1 VGTAARTWHA
11 IGRRSAV
18 ALVVAGAFLTSEA
31 VLSHVRQ
38 IGWSGNYSWQRT
50 LAIALGAGA
59 MIAGAIRLLQMW
71 RGWPSEDEI
80 AVFGRRW
87 TPFVLAATVYM
98 GAFMIMGP
106 TPEGDQ
112 PHYELES
119 VGLAYDHTR
128 DMTRNYASPERF
140 LLVFP
145 LGVPDRHAFVYK
157 RGGEL
162 VQGHNVGLPLLLAPA
177 VPWVREVQ
185 VLSPGRHLWPWNVEI
200 IVLAALAAQVLY
212 RILKRLR
219 PRKPVLVA
227 GVWAGVVFSAPIVVY
242 ASQIYPEIPGMLLAL
257 IAVDALLKP
266 PSRSTIVLGACALAF
281 LPWLH
286 VRFLP
291 IAALLALALAIRARA
306 ALPAEQRGRAVG
318 VRRVAWAIV
327 PLVLSLVVMGIG
339 FQHWYG
345 SPWWGAPSRLPHP
358 PVYTLSASWSALAGG
373 FWSAQRGWL
382 PYAPIAILAL
392 ASVGYCARRYL
403 WWTLFGL
410 AVAVAYLLPITI
422 EGSEIGF
429 SFPGRYVVILMPF
442 VALPLLIAATDLAP
456 VRWAVWPLAGF
467 TFYLTLAIV
476 FEPPVTVNEVP
487 GVTGP
492 SFPQLL
498 WPWFV
503 HIWPEIV
510 PSAAHFYPDAGAVLG
525 WSSALVAISVAG
537 YFLPLRAASSVSD
550 RIAFT
555 E

>member
-1 VGTAARTWHA
+1 
-11 IGRRSAV
+11 V
-18 ALVVAGAFLTSEA
+18 ALLVVGAFLISEA
-31 VLSHVRQ
+31 VLSHVRRV
-38 IGWSGNYSWQRT
+38 GWGGDYRWQRT

-59 MIAGAIRLLQMW
+59 MIAGAIRVLQTW
-71 RGWPSEDEI
+71 RAWPSEDEI
-80 AVFGRRW
+80 AAFGRRW
-87 TPFVLAATVYM
+87 TPFVVAATVYV
-98 GAFMIMGP
+98 GAFLIMGP
-106 TPEGDQ
+106 IPQGDQ

-119 VGLAYDHTR
+119 VGLAYDQTR

-140 LLVFP
+140 RLMFP
-145 LGVPDRHAFVYK
+145 FGIDRRHAYVYK

-177 VPWVREVQ
+177 VPWIREVE
-185 VLSPGRHLWPWNVEI
+185 VLSPGKDRWPWNFEI
-200 IVLAALAAQVLY
+200 IALAALAAQVLY
-212 RILKRLR
+212 RILRRLR
-219 PRKPVLVA
+219 PHKPVLVA
-227 GVWAGVVFSAPIVVY
+227 GVWAGVVFSAPMVVY
-242 ASQIYPEIPGMLLAL
+242 ASQIYPEVPGMLLML

-281 LPWLH
+281 MPWLH

-291 IAALLALALAIRARA
+291 IAALLALALAIRGRA
-306 ALPAEQRGRAVG
+306 ALPDDQRGGAVG
-318 VRRVAWAIV
+318 VQRVAWAIV
-327 PLVLSLVVMGIG
+327 PLVLSLVVMGIA

-345 SPWWGAPSRLPHP
+345 SPWLGAQYRLPQTRT
-358 PVYTLSASWSALAGG
+358 VRTLSASWSALAGG

-382 PYAPIAILAL
+382 PYAPIALLAL

-403 WWTLFGL
+403 SWTLFGL
-410 AVAVAYLLPITI
+410 AVAAAYLLTITI
-422 EGSEIGF
+422 NGSEIGF
-429 SFPGRYVVILMPF
+429 SFPGRYELILMPF

-456 VRWAVWPLAGF
+456 VRWVLWPLAGF

-476 FEPPVTVNEVP
+476 LEPPPSVAGVP

-503 HIWPEIV
+503 HTWPEIV
-510 PSAAHFYPDAGAVLG
+510 PSAAHFYPDAGPVLG
-525 WSSALVAISVAG
+525 WSFALVAISVAG

-555 E
+555 K